1 MIWGSRETV
10 RRVRAWVQEQCGGQ
24 HWDTET
30 ETLQPG
36 LFLFWQLCLP
46 NDQKSNPTTALGSL
60 WDDLSSNAALL
71 HNGRA
76 YWHHTFLQGVSL
88 LIQLSRP
95 IVRAA
100 HRFDGWR
107 LFPLKS
113 PFSCHPRSL
122 LVRNAC
128 KDPTWAEMK
137 ASVCSPQQIDWGK
150 GYLLWTEVWSNKVRQ
165 ELCPHRFSRS
175 QTGGQW
181 DQLLLSSQ
189 WAMKN
194 REPDL
199 RDLLRLR
206 WRAERRI
213 KWRRE
218 EIKVSQG
225 GMWNDQS
232 YVRAGAQGMW
242 HDTQWDSN
250 ETCHTVMADRDRE
263 RNHQSDCLRLK
274 RKDCTLNV

>member
-36 LFLFWQLCLP
+36 LFYSDSSVSQMTKRATQRQRWAPCG
-46 NDQKSNPTTALGSL
+46 TTY
-60 WDDLSSNAALL
+60 LL
-71 HNGRA
+71 MLHCCTMGG
-76 YWHHTFLQGVSL
+76 HIGTTLFLQGVSL